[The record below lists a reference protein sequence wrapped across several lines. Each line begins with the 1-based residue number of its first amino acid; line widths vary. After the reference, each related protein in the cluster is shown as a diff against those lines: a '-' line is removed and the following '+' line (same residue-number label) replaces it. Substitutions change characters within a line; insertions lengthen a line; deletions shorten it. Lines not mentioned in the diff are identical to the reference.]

1 MRKGV
6 LYLERPTIMMAM
18 ARVRDAVGVL
28 NGLGKVAAA
37 YSAAVTTEMEE
48 IVGNVSNFLISRSG
62 GKEGAGRG
70 LPPPDDFP
78 EWEFNFTAGEFGVGA
93 EYNSPIATPPNAYHP
108 KATHDATDGQTH
120 EHSIHPHH
128 PTPPT
133 DLLSRAN
140 GGERSF
146 HSVANRGLSLSQVKA
161 FHQLKSSKAWLST
174 SVCHYTTSGDTVVG
188 PSATDDKMQG
198 SHVEQ
203 QKKVRS

>member
-28 NGLGKVAAA
+28 NGLGKVAVAF
-37 YSAAVTTEMEE
+37 SAAVTTELEE
-48 IVGNVSNFLISRSG
+48 VVGNVSNFLISRSG

-70 LPPPDDFP
+70 LPDDFP
-78 EWEFNFTAGEFGVGA
+78 GWEFNFTAGEFGVGA

-108 KATHDATDGQTH
+108 KAVHDATDGQTH

-128 PTPPT
+128 HMPPI
-133 DLLSRAN
+133 DVLSRAN

-146 HSVANRGLSLSQVKA
+146 HSVASRGLSLSQVKA
-161 FHQLKSSKAWLST
+161 FHQLKASKARLST
-174 SVCHYTTSGDTVVG
+174 SVRHYTTSGDTVVG
-188 PSATDDKMQG
+188 PSATDDKTQG

-203 QKKVRS
+203 QKKVCS